1 MGYDKLF
8 LTGREGS
15 RPEGVKMKY
24 TIRNRRTGDLV
35 YGEFATK
42 WDAAKYLI
50 LNHGT
55 SYDRRYRIE
64 VSA

>member
-1 MGYDKLF
+1 
-8 LTGREGS
+8 
-15 RPEGVKMKY
+15 MKY